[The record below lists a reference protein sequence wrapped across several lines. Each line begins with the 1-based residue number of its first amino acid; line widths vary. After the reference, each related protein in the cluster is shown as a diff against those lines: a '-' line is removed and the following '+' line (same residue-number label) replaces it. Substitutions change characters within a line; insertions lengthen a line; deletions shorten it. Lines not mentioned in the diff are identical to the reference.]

1 MPPVSPAAP
10 PVPPVFVPPLA
21 PAAPPVPGLELPG
34 GVKHSPASEQLGVT
48 PSISQPLNIEALAAP
63 SETIAD
69 VAHCLARFISLL
81 AA

>member
-1 MPPVSPAAP
+1 VLPAAP
-10 PVPPVFVPPLA
+10 PFPPVFA
-21 PAAPPVPGLELPG
+21 PAEPPVAPPVPALELPG

-48 PSISQPLNIEALAAP
+48 PSMSHPLSIEAPAAP

-69 VAHCLARFISLL
+69 VAHCLARFTFLL